1 MARSRNH
8 PRFPVPR
15 FRYAS
20 SSRLHF
26 HAGPRWPAVPI
37 FRSNALASVL
47 RAEHMAGGRSA
58 APLAEDEAHW
68 GEIQRAFDADRTLIN

>member
-1 MARSRNH
+1 
-8 PRFPVPR
+8 
-15 FRYAS
+15 
-20 SSRLHF
+20 
-26 HAGPRWPAVPI
+26 VPI